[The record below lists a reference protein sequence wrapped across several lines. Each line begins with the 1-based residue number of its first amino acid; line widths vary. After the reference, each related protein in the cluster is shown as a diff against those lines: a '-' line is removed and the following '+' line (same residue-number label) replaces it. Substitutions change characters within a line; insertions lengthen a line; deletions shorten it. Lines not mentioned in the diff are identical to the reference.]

1 MKKGILNNAKG
12 VLIGILIS
20 IVSFIAGYFVS
31 SIWIRSTK
39 QSNNAANSVK
49 VEKRQSGFKLI
60 NPILDCQSVVNVEP
74 PKVVILHSSL
84 EQYIQNAKGNG
95 SATHVSVY
103 FRDLNNGPIIG
114 IGQDETYAPASLLK
128 VPILIAALKEEERN
142 PGFLNRKI
150 KYSQVVDPG
159 YKQNIVDSI
168 SLKIGNSYSVLDLAE
183 RMIVHSD
190 NEAKGLIVQLIPD
203 SSLVRVHNDLGIV
216 VPGIRNSQDFMTVR
230 DYATFFRIL
239 YNGTYLNHKNSE
251 LALEFLSRSTFIK
264 GIKAGISDPYAI
276 VAHKFGERELK
287 ETNQRQLHDCG
298 IVYSNGHTYLLCVM
312 TRGRDFNQLAKVI
325 SEVSGIVYNNIE

>member
-1 MKKGILNNAKG
+1 MNKRKVFL
-12 VLIGILIS
+12 VVVSIS
-20 IVSFIAGYFVS
+20 ILSFITGFIV
-31 SIWIRSTK
+31 RSVFIGNTK
-39 QSNNAANSVK
+39 QANSIANSVK
-49 VEKRQSGFKLI
+49 SERRQAGFRLI
-60 NPILDCQSVVNVEP
+60 NPILDCQTVVNIDP
-74 PKVVILHSSL
+74 PTVLKLRDSL
-84 EQYIQNAKGNG
+84 DRYIQRTKGSG
-95 SATHVSVY
+95 VATHVSVY

-114 IGQDETYAPASLLK
+114 IGQEETYAPASLLK
-128 VPILIAALKEEERN
+128 VPILIAVLKEEERN
-142 PGFLNRKI
+142 PGFLNKKI
-150 KYSQVVDPG
+150 KYTQLVDPG
-159 YKQNIVDSI
+159 YSQNIIDSI
-168 SLKIGNSYSVLDLAE
+168 SLEIGNSYSLLELAE
-183 RMIVHSD
+183 RMIIHSD
-190 NEAKGLIVQLIPD
+190 NEAKGLIIQLIPD

-251 LALEFLSRSTFIK
+251 MALDFLSRSTFNK

-312 TRGRDFNQLAKVI
+312 TRGRDFKQLAKVI

>member
-1 MKKGILNNAKG
+1 MKVNEGLIKSGLIAIL
-12 VLIGILIS
+12 
-20 IVSFIAGYFVS
+20 SFFLGFFVNKLVFS
-31 SIWIRSTK
+31 KTSQTER
-39 QSNNAANSVK
+39 QSQATTLN
-49 VEKRQSGFKLI
+49 EKRQSGFKLI
-60 NPILDCQSVVNVEP
+60 NPILDCQSVVNIEP
-74 PKVVILHSSL
+74 PRVIKMHSSL
-84 EQYIQNAKGNG
+84 ESYIQNAKEKGI
-95 SATHVSVY
+95 ATHVSVY

-128 VPILIAALKEEERN
+128 VPILIATLKEEEHN
-142 PGFLNRKI
+142 PGFLKRKI
-150 KYSQVVDPG
+150 KYTQIVDPG
-159 YKQNIVDSI
+159 YAQNIVDSI
-168 SLKIGNSYSVLDLAE
+168 SLKLGNSYSVLELAE
-183 RMIVHSD
+183 AMIVHSD
-190 NEAKGLIVQLIPD
+190 NEAKGLLVQLIPD

-239 YNGTYLNHKNSE
+239 YNGTYLNHENSE

-287 ETNQRQLHDCG
+287 DVGQRQLHDCG

-312 TRGRDFNQLAKVI
+312 TRGKDYDKLASVI
-325 SEVSGIVYNNIE
+325 SEVSRIVYKNIE

>member
-1 MKKGILNNAKG
+1 MRSAKGIVIG
-12 VLIGILIS
+12 VSIS
-20 IVSFIAGYFVS
+20 IVSFVAGYFVKAVLKGK
-31 SIWIRSTK
+31 TK
-39 QSNNAANSVK
+39 ENINVANSVK

-60 NPILDCQSVVNVEP
+60 NPILDCQSVVNVDP
-74 PKVVILHSSL
+74 PTVLKLKDNL
-84 EQYIQNAKGNG
+84 NRYIQRTKASGV
-95 SATHVSVY
+95 ATHLSVY

-114 IGQDETYAPASLLK
+114 IEQEETYAPASLLK
-128 VPILIAALKEEERN
+128 VPILIAVLMEEERN
-142 PGFLNRKI
+142 PGFFTRKI
-150 KYSQVVDPG
+150 KYTQLVDPS

-190 NEAKGLIVQLIPD
+190 NEAKGLIIQLIPD

-239 YNGTYLNHKNSE
+239 YNGTYLNHQNSE
-251 LALEFLSRSTFIK
+251 LALEFLSRSTFDK
-264 GIKAGISDPYAI
+264 GIKAGIGNPYAI
-276 VAHKFGERELK
+276 VAHKFGERELV
-287 ETNQRQLHDCG
+287 ETGQRQLHDCG

-312 TRGRDFNQLAKVI
+312 TRGKDFDQLATVI
-325 SEVSGIVYNNIE
+325 SEVSKIVNNYIE